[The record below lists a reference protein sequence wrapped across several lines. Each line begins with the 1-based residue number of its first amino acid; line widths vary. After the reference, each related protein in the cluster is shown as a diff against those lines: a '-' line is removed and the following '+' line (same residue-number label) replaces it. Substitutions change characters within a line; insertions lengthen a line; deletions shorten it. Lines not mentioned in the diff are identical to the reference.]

1 MAAEGLIAVEVV
13 AGDAR
18 RQVLISL
25 HVPDGTSAWQ
35 AVVRANLGEK
45 LPDLSPDPAALG
57 LFGRACKPDQVL
69 QDGDRVEVYRP
80 LKADPKE
87 VRRALAEL
95 EKRR

>member
-1 MAAEGLIAVEVV
+1 MISVEVV

-35 AVVRANLGEK
+35 AVVRANLEEK
-45 LPDLSPDPAALG
+45 LPGLRLDPAALG
-57 LFGRACKPDQVL
+57 LFGRACEPNKIL
-69 QDGDRVEVYRP
+69 RDGDRVEVYRP